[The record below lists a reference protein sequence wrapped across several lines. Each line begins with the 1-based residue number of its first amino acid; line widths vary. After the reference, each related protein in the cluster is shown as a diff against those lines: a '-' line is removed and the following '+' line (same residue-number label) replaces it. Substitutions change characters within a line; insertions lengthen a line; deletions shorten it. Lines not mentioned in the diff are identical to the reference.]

1 MALNYLAIGL
11 GFVIIILIYY
21 VYNYFTNNALTAGL
35 QPLNQQLTFTY
46 DKLKNPNSY
55 THSYQLWLYLSNPV
69 SPNANTKI
77 FYRGST
83 GSNPYSEFE
92 LGLKGT
98 ELTLNASNGSS
109 NSPNQIMVITQNV
122 PIQKWVYLVI
132 NVSNL
137 KTFEAFIIG
146 KLAKTVNYSGASASA
161 SLTPSSKTSNLYI
174 GDSSITG
181 YATKFTRLPTTLDAK
196 TVWNNY
202 LSGNGLS
209 SITGLLPYGLNMS
222 ISNGEDVVR
231 VVNVF

>member
-1 MALNYLAIGL
+1 MWV
-11 GFVIIILIYY
+11 FVSNL
-21 VYNYFTNNALTAGL
+21 TNVSR
-35 QPLNQQLTFTY
+35 
-46 DKLKNPNSY
+46 KL
-55 THSYQLWLYLSNPV
+55 
-69 SPNANTKI
+69 
-77 FYRGST
+77 FYRGVA
-83 GSNPYSEFE
+83 GSGPNPSSEFE
-92 LGLKGT
+92 VDISGQV
-98 ELTLNASNGSS
+98 LTLNASSGSTT
-109 NSPNQIMVITQNV
+109 PPQVMTITNNF

-137 KTFEAFIIG
+137 KTFEAFING
-146 KLAKTVNYSGASASA
+146 KLAKTVNYSGA